1 MDTGKVYGYCC
12 NPHNNIL
19 DNLSFC
25 GRSGNEKS
33 KHILKIAGKI
43 KKALLC
49 IRYGGR
55 SRLWCQGCFL
65 HFPLIGLDI

>member
-12 NPHNNIL
+12 NPHYSIL

-33 KHILKIAGKI
+33 KEILKIAGKI
-43 KKALLC
+43 KKKLCYMLDMEEGVVCGVKVASYIFLL
-49 IRYGGR
+49 
-55 SRLWCQGCFL
+55 
-65 HFPLIGLDI
+65 